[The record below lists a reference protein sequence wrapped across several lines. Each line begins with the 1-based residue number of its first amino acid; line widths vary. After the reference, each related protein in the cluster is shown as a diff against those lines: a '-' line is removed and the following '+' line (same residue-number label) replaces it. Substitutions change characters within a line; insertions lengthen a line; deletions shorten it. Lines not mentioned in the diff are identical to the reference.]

1 MLQIPK
7 YKLENK
13 YRYVVINH
21 LCCVN
26 RRRCQVGRTYVAIW
40 TGKTQARC
48 LPLDFL
54 LLLNIVII
62 VLEPEKLD
70 VCRLGVGDTNRMIHR
85 EGDVWVLKKHGP

>member
-62 VLEPEKLD
+62 VFVIDIGTRKNQARCLPLRGE
-70 VCRLGVGDTNRMIHR
+70 RY
-85 EGDVWVLKKHGP
+85 